1 MLKAH
6 AREDGPE
13 METTAGVVG
22 EPNAN
27 AALQAAM
34 AVTACGP
41 GGDNVTLAR
50 LPQRPMIFQDDEV
63 GM

>member
-1 MLKAH
+1 
-6 AREDGPE
+6 